1 MTALTEGP
9 AHARLSPSSAYRWMA
24 CPASANLALT
34 VPDVPT
40 IYAAEGTMLHE
51 VAAKAIEAYLQGYDF
66 TVPVGE
72 EYSIDGFDFVF
83 TDDHATLVEWCVD
96 KVRMLV
102 EETNTGTRNLTGFVE
117 MRLPMSFIE
126 DGAFG
131 TADLIVHDRDT
142 RTLYVYDH
150 KFGGGVKVYAAGNPQ
165 LIAYALA
172 AIDYIVWGPYE
183 GRVDRIVFGVLQ
195 PRLNHYDVEE
205 MTIAQANDWR
215 EKFTAAA
222 KATHD
227 IGAPLRAGDHC
238 KFCPVKP
245 TCPELHTTAL
255 AAAQAVYS
263 DPVPDPYTLDADRI
277 ADVLA
282 KAPLIRTYLEA
293 VEQEARRRLQ
303 VGLPVTGWKIV
314 QGRGTRSWQS
324 PSAIRQWAEGLAE
337 LGAIPSVDVFY
348 DVPSFLSV
356 AQFEK
361 KCKALGVVFPAA
373 FVHKEFGAPAV
384 VPDSD
389 PRPSLA
395 VALEAIPEDGD
406 TR

>member
-40 IYAAEGTMLHE
+40 IYAAEGAMLHDNVADVLNGVGMDDVGTARE
-51 VAAKAIEAYLQGYDF
+51 V
-66 TVPVGE
+66 
-72 EYSIDGFDFVF
+72 DGFEFVF
-83 TDDHATLVEWCVD
+83 TDDHAALVQWCVD
-96 KVRMLV
+96 KVNELV
-102 EETNTGTRNLTGFVE
+102 DTLPDAELEVE
-117 MRLPMSFIE
+117 VRAPLNFIE
-126 DGAFG
+126 PGAFG
-131 TADLIVHDRDT
+131 TSDVIVYSPSL
-142 RTLYVYDH
+142 RTVYVYDH
-150 KFGGGVKVYAAGNPQ
+150 KFGAGVKVYAAGNPQ
-165 LIAYALA
+165 LIAYALGA
-172 AIDYIVWGPYE
+172 
-183 GRVDRIVFGVLQ
+183 VDRIERPVERIVFGVLQ
-195 PRLNHYDVEE
+195 PRLNHYDVDE

-215 EKFTAAA
+215 EKFRAAA
-222 KATHD
+222 LATHD
-227 IGAPLRAGDHC
+227 PNAPLRAGDHC

-303 VGLPVTGWKIV
+303 AGLPVTGWKIV

-324 PSAIRQWAEGLAE
+324 PSAIRQWAEGLAD

-348 DVPSFLSV
+348 DQPSFLSV

-361 KCKALGVVFPAA
+361 KCKSLGVPFPAA
-373 FVHKEFGAPAV
+373 FVHKEFGAPSV
-384 VPDSD
+384 VPESD

>member
-40 IYAAEGTMLHE
+40 IYAAEGTMLHD
-51 VAAKAIEAYLQGYDF
+51 VTAKAIEAYLQGYDF
-66 TVPVGE
+66 TMPVGD

-83 TDDHATLVEWCVD
+83 TDDHAALVEWCVD
-96 KVRMLV
+96 KVRALV
-102 EETNTGTRNLTGFVE
+102 EEIDDGVRNLIGLAET
-117 MRLPMSFIE
+117 RLPMHFIE
-126 DGAFG
+126 QGAFG

-150 KFGGGVKVYAAGNPQ
+150 KFGAGVKVYAAGNPQ
-165 LIAYALA
+165 LIAYALGA
-172 AIDYIVWGPYE
+172 
-183 GRVDRIVFGVLQ
+183 VDRIERPVERIVFGVLQ
-195 PRLNHYDVEE
+195 PRLNHYDVDE

-215 EKFTAAA
+215 EKFRAAA
-222 KATHD
+222 LATHD
-227 IGAPLRAGDHC
+227 PNAPLRAGDHC

-303 VGLPVTGWKIV
+303 VGLPITGWKIV
-314 QGRGTRSWQS
+314 QGRGTRSWGS
-324 PSAIRQWAEGLAE
+324 PSAIRQWAEGLADI
-337 LGAIPSVDVFY
+337 GAIPSVDVFY
-348 DVPSFLSV
+348 DQPSFLSV

-361 KCKALGVVFPAA
+361 KCKSLGVPFPAA
-373 FVHKEFGAPAV
+373 FVHKEFGAPSV
-384 VPDSD
+384 VPESD